1 VGCPNFGHGLDVTD
15 MNHMIERTTVMPA
28 NSKTGRRA
36 IVKAG
41 IRAGLAAAVAAE
53 ACATIGRALDVP
65 IKAGSIGASTAQQ
78 LPVGWFA
85 VATIACAAAGTGFA
99 VVLAGRRNP
108 VRAFTATALVLTVLS
123 FISPLA
129 AGATTTA
136 TKVLLCIAHVVVAA
150 IMIPALRRALA
161 QAIHETPHEETPT

>member
-1 VGCPNFGHGLDVTD
+1 
-15 MNHMIERTTVMPA
+15 MSHMIERTTVMPA

-36 IVKAG
+36 IMKAG
-41 IRAGLAAAVAAE
+41 VRAGLAAAVAAQ

-85 VATIACAAAGTGFA
+85 IENGA
-99 VVLAGRRNP
+99 
-108 VRAFTATALVLTVLS
+108 ATALVMTVLS

-136 TKVLLCIAHVVVAA
+136 TKALLCIAHIVVAA
-150 IMIPALRRALA
+150 IMIPALRRAIA
-161 QAIHETPHEETPT
+161 PDIHETPHEETPT

>member
-1 VGCPNFGHGLDVTD
+1 
-15 MNHMIERTTVMPA
+15 MNHMIGRATVMA
-28 NSKTGRRA
+28 TRSNTGRGTV
-36 IVKAG
+36 VKAG

-65 IKAGSIGASTAQQ
+65 LKAGGIGASTAQQ

-85 VATIACAAAGTGFA
+85 VATIACAAAGTGLA
-99 VVLAGRRNP
+99 AVLARRRNP

-150 IMIPALRRALA
+150 IMIPALRRALDA
-161 QAIHETPHEETPT
+161 ASHGIRSEETTA